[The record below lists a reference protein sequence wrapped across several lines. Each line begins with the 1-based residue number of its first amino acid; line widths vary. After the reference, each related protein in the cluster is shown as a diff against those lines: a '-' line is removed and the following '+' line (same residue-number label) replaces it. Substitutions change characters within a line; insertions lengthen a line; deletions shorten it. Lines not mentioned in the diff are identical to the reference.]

1 MDFIIVY
8 KSFFYLYIS
17 LIKKQCAQSTKNEEE
32 KNLSGV
38 EVPENYDQ
46 GAGPIEFYGHSSL
59 AVKHCLI

>member
-1 MDFIIVY
+1 M
-8 KSFFYLYIS
+8 
-17 LIKKQCAQSTKNEEE
+17 IKKQCAQSTKNEEE
-32 KNLSGV
+32 KNLSVV